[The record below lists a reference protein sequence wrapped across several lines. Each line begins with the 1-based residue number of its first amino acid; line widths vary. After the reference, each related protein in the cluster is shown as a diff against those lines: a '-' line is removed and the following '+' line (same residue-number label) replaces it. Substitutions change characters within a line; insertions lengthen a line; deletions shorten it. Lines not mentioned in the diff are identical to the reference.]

1 MRKSKDSNID
11 RKRKTN
17 SKKTKEKLSPRA
29 MRKERRN
36 SKKKGFKIFKKSNT
50 KSDTKSDDKGLKERA
65 KRKKNNKLLPF
76 DYYILICVLL
86 LVFIGIVMV
95 FSASFV
101 QAGYKFSDPYHFL
114 KRSVVYAIL
123 GIVFM
128 MIFSRVN
135 YRILRN
141 YSMFFLVTT
150 SILLILVFTPL
161 GKDIY
166 GSYRWIKIKGFTF
179 MPSEIAKFVNIF
191 LVAKILDMKKDDI
204 RKGIQGIIP
213 VLIVTL
219 YFFVLI
225 IKEPDLST
233 SASILMTTFVMLFV
247 AGMQYRYVF
256 MAILSGF
263 LGIASLII
271 IAPYRMARF
280 TTFLDPFKDPTGDG
294 MQVVQSLY
302 AFGTGGVFGKGLGR
316 SVQKYFHLPEP
327 QNDFIF
333 AIIGEELGY
342 IGCIT
347 IIFIYLF
354 LIYRCIKV
362 AINVKDSYASYLVLG
377 IIAQIAIQTLINIG
391 VATSSIPNTGI
402 VLPFISYGGSS
413 LVIILSCMGIILN
426 ISRTVERN

>member
-1 MRKSKDSNID
+1 MRKLKDSNLEQ
-11 RKRKTN
+11 RKKRDN
-17 SKKTKEKLSPRA
+17 SKRIKSTARA
-29 MRKERRN
+29 MRKESRN
-36 SKKKGFKIFKKSNT
+36 SKKKGFKLFKKSNT
-50 KSDTKSDDKGLKERA
+50 KSDTKDTKERV
-65 KRKKNNKLLPF
+65 KRKKNNKFLPC

-123 GIVFM
+123 GTIFM
-128 MIFSRVN
+128 IIFSRVN

-141 YSMFFLVTT
+141 HSMFFLVTT

-166 GSYRWIKIKGFTF
+166 GSYRWIKIRGFTF
-179 MPSEIAKFVNIF
+179 MPSEMAKFVNIF
-191 LVAKILDMKKDDI
+191 LVAKILDMKKDEV

-219 YFFVLI
+219 YFFVFI
-225 IKEPDLST
+225 IKQPDLST

-256 MAILSGF
+256 MAIISGA
-263 LGIASLII
+263 LGIAGLIWV
-271 IAPYRMARF
+271 APYRMSRF
-280 TTFLDPFKDPTGDG
+280 MTFLDPFKDPTGDG

-302 AFGTGGVFGKGLGR
+302 AFGTGGVFGSGLGR

-354 LIYRCIKV
+354 LIFRCIKV

-402 VLPFISYGGSS
+402 ALPFISYGGSS

-426 ISRTVERN
+426 ISRTVERD

>member
-1 MRKSKDSNID
+1 MRKLKDSNTD
-11 RKRKTN
+11 RRRKTN

-29 MRKERRN
+29 MRKESRS
-36 SKKKGFKIFKKSNT
+36 SKKKSFKIFKKA
-50 KSDTKSDDKGLKERA
+50 DTKVAKERD

-76 DYYILICVLL
+76 DYYILLCVLL

-128 MIFSRVN
+128 IIFSRVN

-141 YSMFFLVTT
+141 FSMFFLVTT

-161 GKDIY
+161 GQDIY
-166 GSYRWIKIKGFTF
+166 GSYRWIKINKFTL

-191 LVAKILDMKKDDI
+191 LVAKILDMKKDEI

-219 YFFVLI
+219 YFFVFI
-225 IKEPDLST
+225 IKQPDLST
-233 SASILMTTFVMLFV
+233 SASILMTAFVMLFV

-256 MAILSGF
+256 MAIISGA
-263 LGIASLII
+263 LGIAGLIWV
-271 IAPYRMARF
+271 APYRMSRF
-280 TTFLDPFKDPTGDG
+280 MTFLDPFKDPTGDG

-354 LIYRCIKV
+354 LIFRCIKV

-402 VLPFISYGGSS
+402 ALPFISYGGSS

-426 ISRTVERN
+426 ISRTVERD

>member
-1 MRKSKDSNID
+1 MRKLKDSNLD
-11 RKRKTN
+11 RRRKTN

-29 MRKERRN
+29 MRKEKRD
-36 SKKKGFKIFKKSNT
+36 SKKKSLKISRSQKTNEM
-50 KSDTKSDDKGLKERA
+50 DTKL
-65 KRKKNNKLLPF
+65 KRKKKSKFLPF
-76 DYYILICVLL
+76 DYYILLCVLL
-86 LVFIGIVMV
+86 LVFIGVVMV

-101 QAGYKFSDPYHFL
+101 QAGYKFSDPYFFL
-114 KRSVVYAIL
+114 KRSVIYAIA
-123 GIVFM
+123 GIIFM
-128 MIFSRVN
+128 LIFSRVN

-141 YSMFFLVTT
+141 YSMFFLITT

-161 GKDIY
+161 GMNIY
-166 GSYRWIKIKGFTF
+166 GSSRWIRFKGFTL

-191 LVAKILDMKKDDI
+191 LVAKILDMKKDEI
-204 RKGIQGIIP
+204 RVGVQGVIP
-213 VLIVTL
+213 VLIVSL
-219 YFFVLI
+219 YFFVMI
-225 IKEPDLST
+225 IKQPDLST

-247 AGMQYRYVF
+247 AGLQYRYLF
-256 MAILSGF
+256 MAVISGI
-263 LGIASLII
+263 LGIAGLII
-271 IAPYRMARF
+271 VAPYRMARF
-280 TTFLDPFKDPTGDG
+280 MTFLDPFKDPTGTG

-302 AFGTGGVFGKGLGR
+302 AFGTGGVFGSGLGR

-342 IGCIT
+342 VGCIT

-354 LIYRCIKV
+354 LIFRCIKV

-402 VLPFISYGGSS
+402 ALPFISYGGSS

>member
-1 MRKSKDSNID
+1 MRKLKDSNLD
-11 RKRKTN
+11 RRRKTN

-29 MRKERRN
+29 MRKEKRD
-36 SKKKGFKIFKKSNT
+36 SKKKSLKISRSQKTNEM
-50 KSDTKSDDKGLKERA
+50 DTKL
-65 KRKKNNKLLPF
+65 KRKKKSKFLPF
-76 DYYILICVLL
+76 DYYILLCVLL
-86 LVFIGIVMV
+86 LVFIGVVMV

-101 QAGYKFSDPYHFL
+101 QAGYKFSDPYFFL
-114 KRSVVYAIL
+114 KRSVIYAIL
-123 GIVFM
+123 GIIFM
-128 MIFSRVN
+128 IIFSRVN

-141 YSMFFLVTT
+141 FSMFFLITT

-161 GKDIY
+161 GTDIY
-166 GSYRWIKIKGFTF
+166 GSYRWIKISKFTL

-191 LVAKILDMKKDDI
+191 LVAKILDMKKDEI
-204 RKGIQGIIP
+204 RVGVQGVIP
-213 VLIVTL
+213 VLIVSL
-219 YFFVLI
+219 YFFVMI
-225 IKEPDLST
+225 IKQPDLST

-247 AGMQYRYVF
+247 AGLQYRYLF
-256 MAILSGF
+256 MAVISGI
-263 LGIASLII
+263 LGIAGLII
-271 IAPYRMARF
+271 VAPYRMARF
-280 TTFLDPFKDPTGDG
+280 MTFLDPFKDPTGDG

-302 AFGTGGVFGKGLGR
+302 AFGTGGVFGSGLGR
-316 SVQKYFHLPEP
+316 SIQKYFHLPEP

-342 IGCIT
+342 VGCIS

-354 LIYRCIKV
+354 LIFRCVKV

-377 IIAQIAIQTLINIG
+377 IIAQVAIQTLINIG

-402 VLPFISYGGSS
+402 ALPFISYGGSS